1 MLGVPIVFDTSIAL
15 NLLATNVS
23 LSVLQSVEMD
33 CFVCSSVVAETLY
46 IRCDDPTQPREAVS
60 IDPWLQSGRVKIASL
75 DSPLEEELYVQS
87 AADLDDGE
95 AMSLAICRARG
106 YALATDDRKARRI
119 ASQLVSVTGRDLSL
133 DILTLLSGW
142 FLNIPSGLAC

>member
-1 MLGVPIVFDTSIAL
+1 
-15 NLLATNVS
+15 
-23 LSVLQSVEMD
+23 
-33 CFVCSSVVAETLY
+33 
-46 IRCDDPTQPREAVS
+46 